1 MIVVLKSQSCYYS
14 YKKKYGRWKPL
25 RGFFMVD
32 KLLKREN
39 FVDKIFDGAVLM
51 IGGFLGDGTPESLI
65 DEIVKAGKK
74 DLTVIAN
81 DTAFPEKGI
90 GKLISAG
97 LVKKAIVSHIGTNPE
112 TQKQMIEGTMEVELI
127 PQGTLAEKVRAG
139 GFGLGGILTPTGL
152 GTIVEDDKQ
161 RCEIEGKEYLIEPA
175 IKADIALL
183 KAKKADVLG
192 NLSYNLTAQNFNP
205 LMAFAAELT
214 IVEVE
219 ELVPKGGIEPN
230 EVRTPHAVV
239 DFLVRG
245 DCK

>member
-1 MIVVLKSQSCYYS
+1 MDN
-14 YKKKYGRWKPL
+14 PF
-25 RGFFMVD
+25 GFFMID
-32 KLLKREN
+32 KLLKQED
-39 FVDKIFDGAVLM
+39 FIEKIFDGAILM

-81 DTAFPEKGI
+81 DTAFPGKGI
-90 GKLISAG
+90 GKLIDAG

-112 TQKQMIEGTMEVELI
+112 TQKQMIEGTMEVELV

-152 GTIVEDDKQ
+152 GTVVEDDKQ
-161 RCEIEGKEYLIEPA
+161 RCEIDGKEYLIEPA
-175 IKADIALL
+175 IKADLALL
-183 KAKKADVLG
+183 KAKKADELG
-192 NLSYNLTAQNFNP
+192 NLTYNLTAQNFNP
-205 LMAFAAELT
+205 LMAFAAVTT
-214 IVEVE
+214 IVEIE
-219 ELVPKGGIEPN
+219 ELVPKGGISPN

-245 DCK
+245 DSK

>member
-1 MIVVLKSQSCYYS
+1 M
-14 YKKKYGRWKPL
+14 
-25 RGFFMVD
+25 GFFMVD
-32 KLLKREN
+32 KLLKKEE
-39 FVDKIFDGAVLM
+39 FIGKIFDGAILM

-81 DTAFPEKGI
+81 DTAFPGKGI
-90 GKLISAG
+90 GKLIRAG

-112 TQKQMIEGTMEVELI
+112 TQKQMIEGSMEVELV

-152 GTIVEDDKQ
+152 GTVVENDKQ
-161 RCEIEGKEYLIEPA
+161 RCEIDGKEYLIEPA

-192 NLSYNLTAQNFNP
+192 NLTYNLTAQNFNP
-205 LMAFAAELT
+205 LMAFAAVTT
-214 IVEVE
+214 IAEFE
-219 ELVPKGGIEPN
+219 ELVPKGGIAPN

-245 DCK
+245 GCK

>member
-1 MIVVLKSQSCYYS
+1 MI
-14 YKKKYGRWKPL
+14 
-25 RGFFMVD
+25 D
-32 KLLKREN
+32 KLLKQED
-39 FVDKIFDGAVLM
+39 FIEKIFDGAILM

-81 DTAFPEKGI
+81 DTAFPGKGI
-90 GKLISAG
+90 GKLIDAG

-112 TQKQMIEGTMEVELI
+112 TQKQMIEGTMEVELV

-152 GTIVEDDKQ
+152 GTVVEDDKQ
-161 RCEIEGKEYLIEPA
+161 RCEIDGKEYLIEPA
-175 IKADIALL
+175 IKADLALL
-183 KAKKADVLG
+183 KAKKADELG
-192 NLSYNLTAQNFNP
+192 NLTYNLTAQNFNP
-205 LMAFAAELT
+205 LMAFAAVTT
-214 IVEVE
+214 IVEIE
-219 ELVPKGGIEPN
+219 ELVPKGGISPN

-245 DCK
+245 DSK

>member
-1 MIVVLKSQSCYYS
+1 
-14 YKKKYGRWKPL
+14 
-25 RGFFMVD
+25 MVD
-32 KLLKREN
+32 KLLKKEN
-39 FVDKIFDGAVLM
+39 FVEKIFDGAILM
-51 IGGFLGDGTPESLI
+51 VGGFLGDGTPELLI

-81 DTAFPEKGI
+81 DTAFPGKGI
-90 GKLISAG
+90 GKLIDAR

-112 TQKQMIEGTMEVELI
+112 TQKQMIEGTMEVELV

-152 GTIVEDDKQ
+152 GTVVEDDKQ
-161 RCEIEGKEYLIEPA
+161 RCEIDGKEYLIEPA

-183 KAKKADVLG
+183 KAKKADELG
-192 NLSYNLTAQNFNP
+192 NLTYNLTAQNFNP
-205 LMAFAAELT
+205 LMAFAGEKT

-219 ELVPKGGIEPN
+219 ELVPKGGIAPN
-230 EVRTPHAVV
+230 DVRTPHAVV

-245 DCK
+245 ESK

>member
-1 MIVVLKSQSCYYS
+1 
-14 YKKKYGRWKPL
+14 
-25 RGFFMVD
+25 MVD
-32 KLLKREN
+32 KLLKKEE
-39 FVDKIFDGAVLM
+39 FIGKIYDGATLM
-51 IGGFLGDGTPESLI
+51 IGGFLGDGTPEFLI

-74 DLTVIAN
+74 ELTVIAN
-81 DTAFPEKGI
+81 DTAFPGKGI

-152 GTIVEDDKQ
+152 GTVVEDDKQ
-161 RCEIEGKEYLIEPA
+161 RCEIDGKEYLIEPA

-192 NLSYNLTAQNFNP
+192 NLTYNLTAQNFNP
-205 LMAFAAELT
+205 LMAFAAITT

-219 ELVPKGGIEPN
+219 ELVAKGGIAPN